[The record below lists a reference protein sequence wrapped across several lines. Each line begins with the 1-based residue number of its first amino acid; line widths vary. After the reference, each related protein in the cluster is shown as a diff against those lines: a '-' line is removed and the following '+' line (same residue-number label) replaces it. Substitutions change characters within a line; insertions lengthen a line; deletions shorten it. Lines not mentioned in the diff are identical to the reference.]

1 MKRIVVILM
10 LLVVAAGCSKPVE
23 DNIYCDVTLRLS
35 LPGGKEVASMT
46 VNPALRGNMFKNI
59 NTGINYPYP
68 EFVGD
73 VCKMTVQKG
82 VYMIAFDGDVV
93 YSDGT
98 SGLVRFTGYNS
109 LSNVR
114 NLLEDEETVELS
126 VIVLR

>member
-1 MKRIVVILM
+1 MS
-10 LLVVAAGCSKPVE
+10 LVVAAGCSKSVE
-23 DNIYCDVTLRLS
+23 DNIYCDVTLQLS
-35 LPGGKEVASMT
+35 LLGGKEVASMT
-46 VNPALRGNMFKNI
+46 VNPDLRGNMFKNI
-59 NTGINYPYP
+59 NTGINYTYP

-109 LSNVR
+109 LSKVR
-114 NLLEDEETVELS
+114 NLLEDEETLELS

>member
-1 MKRIVVILM
+1 MS
-10 LLVVAAGCSKPVE
+10 LVVAAGCSKPVE
-23 DNIYCDVTLRLS
+23 DNIYCDVTLQLS
-35 LPGGKEVASMT
+35 LPGGRQVASMT

-59 NTGINYPYP
+59 NTGINYTYP
-68 EFVGD
+68 EFVGN

-98 SGLVRFTGYNS
+98 AGLVRFTGYNS
-109 LSNVR
+109 VSTVK
-114 NLLEDEETVELS
+114 NLLEDEETLELS